1 MFYFLEINYHDENKY
16 MGNTLVKMLQILEL
30 YDEFVYHVITEPKEL
45 EFFKVYF
52 ITFYAHSISARAF
65 CNDNYGA
72 LRIF

>member
-1 MFYFLEINYHDENKY
+1 MFYFLEINYHDKNKY
-16 MGNTLVKMLQILEL
+16 MGNTLVYVANIVP
-30 YDEFVYHVITEPKEL
+30 EFVCHVITEPKEL